1 MTNSS
6 SNSPKP
12 PEFRNRAP
20 DAPESAHLDQGLE
33 AKWRGVV
40 GRRSF
45 LKQVGLAGA
54 IAVPGSALF
63 ASEAAA
69 RSGALTKGDV
79 AILRFLAAAEL
90 IELDLWEQ
98 YNELGGVNG
107 GNAAYMAALSNL
119 DGDMPQYISDN
130 TDDERS
136 HAAFLNAYL
145 KAKGAAP
152 VDLDE
157 FRTLP
162 SSKAT
167 GAKQIGR
174 LTNLQSLDV
183 DTSWYVRYRS
193 TKNSDLGATFPQ
205 AVSIRREPAIPL
217 DDTETPPGLPAPV
230 PPVGSQETRM
240 QAIANTAGFHFAFI
254 EQGGSSLYSVMALKA
269 SSVEVLRIIVSI
281 GGVETNHFSLWHDKA
296 GNAVAQPLAGVTDP
310 QTGVTFPDLNA
321 KGGELNQTN
330 LILPEPC
337 EFLHRDLPDCSIV
350 RPTLDANGGA
360 VAAVQAFTADRLF
373 EGQSAKFIR
382 TVRKLARDA
391 DAAQRNAG

>member
-1 MTNSS
+1 MTS
-6 SNSPKP
+6 
-12 PEFRNRAP
+12 EARGAYAP
-20 DAPESAHLDQGLE
+20 HEEDDVQGH
-33 AKWRGVV
+33 WRRVV

-45 LKQVGLAGA
+45 LKGVGVASA
-54 IAVPGSALF
+54 ATIPGSALF
-63 ASEAAA
+63 ASEATG
-69 RSGALTKGDV
+69 RSSALTKGDV

-90 IELDLWEQ
+90 IEFDLWGQ

-107 GNAAYMAALSNL
+107 GNSAYMAALSNL

-145 KAKGAAP
+145 RSKGASP
-152 VDLDE
+152 VNLDE

-167 GAKQIGR
+167 GARQIGR

-193 TKNSDLGATFPQ
+193 TKNPDLGATFPQ
-205 AVSIRREPAIPL
+205 AVNIHHEPAIPL
-217 DDTETPPGLPAPV
+217 NDTDTPPGLSAPV
-230 PPVGSQETRM
+230 PPVGAQEMRM
-240 QAIANTAGFHFAFI
+240 QAIANTAGFHFALI

-269 SSVEVLRIIVSI
+269 SSLEVLRIIVSI

-321 KGGELNQTN
+321 RGGELNQTN

-337 EFLHRDLPDCSIV
+337 EFLHKDLPDCSVV
-350 RPTLDANGGA
+350 RPTLDRLGGA
-360 VAAVQAFTADRLF
+360 VAAINGFTADRLF
-373 EGQSAKFIR
+373 EGQSPKFFR
-382 TVRKLARDA
+382 TVRQLAREA
-391 DAAQRNAG
+391 DAAQRQHG